1 MHTNR
6 CITTNSEKIDI
17 IDTSE
22 NVAYELKV
30 SGNNTHHE
38 FYKDLVKVLT
48 YNEYNSN
55 KNRLTKLVFISESK
69 GIESLRNRL
78 DEKNLI
84 MLKNTHKLNIELIG
98 I

>member
-1 MHTNR
+1 M
-6 CITTNSEKIDI
+6 
-17 IDTSE
+17 
-22 NVAYELKV
+22 
-30 SGNNTHHE
+30 
-38 FYKDLVKVLT
+38 LT

-55 KNRLTKLVFISESK
+55 KNRLKKLVFISESK

-78 DEKNLI
+78 DEKKLI

>member
-30 SGNNTHHE
+30 LGKTH
-38 FYKDLVKVLT
+38 T
-48 YNEYNSN
+48 MS
-55 KNRLTKLVFISESK
+55 FIK
-69 GIESLRNRL
+69 IW
-78 DEKNLI
+78 
-84 MLKNTHKLNIELIG
+84 
-98 I
+98 

>member
-6 CITTNSEKIDI
+6 CITTNFEKIDI

-38 FYKDLVKVLT
+38 FYKELVKVLT
-48 YNEYNSN
+48 YNGYNSN
-55 KNRLTKLVFISESK
+55 KNRLKKLVIISETK

-78 DEKNLI
+78 DEK
-84 MLKNTHKLNIELIG
+84 KYNIPKK
-98 I
+98 